1 MASRPCGC
9 ATATPWPHDSLV
21 CAVNAVACPTSE
33 RSLFRLEATAFTG
46 QPHVEIYAC
55 VRILPMLDTST
66 FLAAGY
72 STAPP
77 TTIASVR
84 KLLRAARTS
93 VFGCCMVYAVPTS
106 MFPFSFLCTFD
117 CMVFRCAVICCFLPL
132 CPVTAAFRPSPT
144 M

>member
-1 MASRPCGC
+1 MGPPRRWLAPCGCVAASDRVASRLCGC

-21 CAVNAVACPTSE
+21 CAVNAMACPTSE

-77 TTIASVR
+77 NTIASVR
-84 KLLRAARTS
+84 KLLRAARVS
-93 VFGCCMVYAVPTS
+93 FFLAAWFSLCRRRRFPSASCVPLIACFFGV
-106 MFPFSFLCTFD
+106 L
-117 CMVFRCAVICCFLPL
+117 
-132 CPVTAAFRPSPT
+132 
-144 M
+144 